1 MLIINIPV
9 TAVYNLRAD
18 ETLASLNDCKSPH
31 IKVVDSE
38 QELMR
43 HLCMQSMLGF
53 FRQAIENQKIGD
65 RGIANLFAM
74 DALQSLRNT
83 AEYE

>member
-1 MLIINIPV
+1 MLITNIAV

-18 ETLASLNDCKSPH
+18 ETLASLNDSKSPP